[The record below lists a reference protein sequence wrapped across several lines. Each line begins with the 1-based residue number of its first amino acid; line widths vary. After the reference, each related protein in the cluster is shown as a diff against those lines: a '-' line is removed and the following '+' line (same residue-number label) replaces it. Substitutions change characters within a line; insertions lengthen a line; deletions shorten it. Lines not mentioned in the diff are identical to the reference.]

1 MIILMCGVSASF
13 FFIFFIAIYHLL
25 YFKVD
30 GMLNDS
36 QTNALHAND
45 RRIWDTW
52 ENKKKDC
59 WVWTDV
65 VSSIN
70 EQLSELFLVTSTQEL
85 KKWSVMVADWHV
97 MCILKTVQ
105 ACGTQ

>member
-85 KKWSVMVADWHV
+85 KK
-97 MCILKTVQ
+97 
-105 ACGTQ
+105 